1 MLSDDVAGFPSETR
15 PFLFNGDHF
24 SYSLNVLHSPFHSQ
38 GDFVD
43 RGKQSFEVIMSLLAI
58 KLAAPNSLHLLRGNH
73 ETTGMNKHMVGTA
86 HSLPYHQCLYLFTY
100 SFS

>member
-1 MLSDDVAGFPSETR
+1 MDLSHILSDEVAGFPSDTK
-15 PFLFNGDHF
+15 PFLFN
-24 SYSLNVLHSPFHSQ
+24 

-73 ETTGMNKHMVGTA
+73 ETTGMNKHMVWTIGLFHSILA
-86 HSLPYHQCLYLFTY
+86 HLLCSGI
-100 SFS
+100 